1 METIFSTAG
10 LHPRDRF
17 DYWHEVACKT
27 IVVHNSQPE
36 RRLTFEAELNLAS
49 LGDVQFLLFR
59 NSPMRVART
68 QRHIT
73 QEKHDDLFICQQLG
87 NKIAIEQSRQEVVL
101 KANDFCLLDPT
112 VPYRATFEDGSRLLV
127 LKLPRRALEALTGK
141 PGTTAQ
147 ALNVTPAGRFT
158 ADYLRM
164 LPTHAS
170 RIQGAA
176 DLVRNQVLD
185 LVALSVATRQGEPPP
200 RSTHTVALLRLR
212 AAVEARLHSASLTP
226 SVAAAA
232 AGISV
237 RYANVLLVAEKTSL
251 ARFILTSRL
260 DRCRRALADERQRN
274 RTITEIAFAW
284 GFSSMPHFSRS
295 FTKIYGI
302 PPREYRT
309 RHTGQARPLFSGQD

>member
-1 METIFSTAG
+1 MTLMETIFSTAG

-36 RRLTFEAELNLAS
+36 RRLTFEAELNSAL
-49 LGDVQFLLFR
+49 LGDVQVLLFR

-68 QRHIT
+68 QRHIA
-73 QEKHDDLFICQQLG
+73 QAKHDDLFICQQLG
-87 NKIAIEQSRQEVVL
+87 NKIAIEQSGQEVVL
-101 KANDFCLLDPT
+101 KANDFCLLDPML
-112 VPYRATFEDGSRLLV
+112 PYRATFEDGSRLLV

-147 ALNVTPAGRFT
+147 ALNVTQAGRFT
-158 ADYLRM
+158 ADYLRI

-185 LVALSVATRQGEPPP
+185 LVALSAATRRGETPP
-200 RSTHTVALLRLR
+200 RSHTVALLRLQ
-212 AAVEARLHSASLTP
+212 AAVEARLHNVSLTP
-226 SVAAAA
+226 STAAAA

-237 RYANVLLVAEKTSL
+237 RYANVLLATEKTSL

-260 DRCRRALADERQRN
+260 DRCRRALADELQRN

-284 GFSSMPHFSRS
+284 GFASMPHFSRS

-309 RHTGQARPLFSGQD
+309 RRFGRRER